1 MSKRHDDFNEN
12 FSIFFLKMRKKLKT
26 CRNLNLRDFRV
37 LSLGDYIIYV
47 TFIS

>member
-12 FSIFFLKMRKKLKT
+12 FSILRKKLKT

>member
-12 FSIFFLKMRKKLKT
+12 
-26 CRNLNLRDFRV
+26 LRDFRE